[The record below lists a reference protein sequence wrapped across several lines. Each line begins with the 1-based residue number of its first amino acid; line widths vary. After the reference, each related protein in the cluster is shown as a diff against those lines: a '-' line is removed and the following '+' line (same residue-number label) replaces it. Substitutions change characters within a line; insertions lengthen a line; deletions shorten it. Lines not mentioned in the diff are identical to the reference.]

1 MLGTIVNAV
10 AIIAGS
16 LVGLFFSRGI
26 ADNYKEILLSG
37 VGLAVMLIGI
47 KSGLGSDDLMVV
59 IFSLIIGALMGEWL
73 GIEHHL
79 EMLGK
84 FIENKVASK
93 MNATGSVA
101 RGFVTASLVFCVGSM
116 AIVGSLESGLAG
128 NHQILFAKSILD
140 GVTSIVF
147 ASAMGIGVMFSS
159 VAVFLYQGAITLCAF
174 FIKDFMKPEVIAQMS
189 SVGGMLILAIG
200 MNMLKISKIK
210 VGNLLPAIFLPLVYY
225 GVVCLWHIFT

>member
-1 MLGTIVNAV
+1 MNHCIST
-10 AIIAGS
+10 
-16 LVGLFFSRGI
+16 
-26 ADNYKEILLSG
+26 D
-37 VGLAVMLIGI
+37 
-47 KSGLGSDDLMVV
+47 
-59 IFSLIIGALMGEWL
+59 L
-73 GIEHHL
+73 GIEHRL

-84 FIENKVASK
+84 FIETKVASK

-116 AIVGSLESGLAG
+116 AIVGALESGLTG

-147 ASAMGIGVMFSS
+147 ASAMGSGVMFSC
-159 VAVFLYQGAITLCAF
+159 VAVFLYQGVITMCAF
-174 FIKDFMKPEVIAQMS
+174 FLKDFMKPEVIAQMS

-225 GVVCLWHIFT
+225 GLVCLWHAFA